1 MSHAS
6 ESLFPARRARL
17 LRAGLGL
24 AALTLTVAAVGG
36 AVRALTPAP
45 GDRIAS
51 PKGDATS
58 KQLTGAALAPFDVVE
73 TSVKREGTMLVF
85 SETVAGAAGNTRP
98 TPTGQLAGSTV
109 FSYVWPTSLDP
120 AAVGFE
126 AKSGILALAATAHPD
141 FDDTPRYDENGDG
154 DPKNDGL
161 LWHSHWVVLVKD
173 DACGAGA
180 LKVRD
185 IASEATP
192 KLPSTW
198 PGLPLYIDSPG
209 YEPQINART
218 IRVAVP
224 LRDVGFPDA
233 FQFDGVTAALR
244 VNASVHSPLLCVV
257 DVFDIA
263 SRTLS
268 LPGTVRPHSAQ

>member
-1 MSHAS
+1 MTQTSGSPFA
-6 ESLFPARRARL
+6 LPRTL
-17 LRAGLGL
+17 PLRIGLGL
-24 AALTLTVAAVGG
+24 AAFTLTVAAVAGV
-36 AVRALTPAP
+36 VRALTPAP
-45 GDRIAS
+45 GDRITS
-51 PKGDATS
+51 PKGDAAS
-58 KQLTGAALAPFDVVE
+58 KQLAGPALAAFDVVE
-73 TSVKREGTMLVF
+73 TTVQRQGTMLVF
-85 SETVAGAAGNTRP
+85 SETVVGAAGNTRP
-98 TPTGQLAGSTV
+98 TPSGQLAGSTV

-120 AAVGFE
+120 ASVGFE

-185 IASEATP
+185 IESGATP
-192 KLPSTW
+192 RLPSTW

-209 YEPQINART
+209 YEPQINTRT
-218 IRVAVP
+218 IRVSVP
-224 LRDVGFPDA
+224 LRDVGFPEA

-244 VNASVHSPLLCVV
+244 VNASVHNPLLCVV

-263 SRTLS
+263 SRTLT
-268 LPGTVRPHSAQ
+268 LPGTVRPNAAQ